1 MRTRRLHS
9 FEISNLRTV
18 AVATLATV
26 LTAAL
31 AACGGSNGTST
42 TQPPAAAQ
50 KTAVQVNI
58 GDSPSDWMLAF
69 SMNVS
74 SMSLTGSNGSA
85 TVVSTAV
92 PIEMMHLMGT
102 MQPLNMVSAPQGTY
116 TGASMTIGS
125 ATVMYMD
132 PTTKAAVQ
140 KTISG
145 PISTTITFGTPV
157 TVGSTPMAM
166 GFDLDLSKSV
176 TIDSGGNMTMNPVFH
191 VTSGIQGSG
200 NPMDPS
206 DGGIREMMGA
216 VSSISGSSFSM
227 TSMQAAQNFTF
238 ATNSSTVFDGTSMS
252 GMGSGMLLMVDAS
265 LQADGTLMATK
276 VQSMMGSGGVMG
288 GGVITAV
295 TGQPATALTVVM
307 QNGAGSGMMSSA
319 FAAGVTI
326 DLNGSTTYQIDEDNM
341 DMSSLPFT
349 PAFDASKIHAG
360 QSVMPVSSSTM
371 TSGGMGGGMMGGAN
385 MAGTITATGVELEPQ
400 GTSGTVATAIASG
413 AQTSFTLTLPSG
425 CAFTTLT
432 GATSVTVYQQPKTAI
447 ANGSSIA
454 SGSTVHAFGLMFLDN
469 GQWKMVAARIGAN

>member
-9 FEISNLRTV
+9 FEISNLWTV
-18 AVATLATV
+18 AVAILATV

-31 AACGGSNGTST
+31 AACGGANGTST
-42 TQPPAAAQ
+42 TPPPVTAQ
-50 KTAVQVNI
+50 KTPIQVNI
-58 GDSPSDWMLAF
+58 GDAPSDWMLAF
-69 SMNVS
+69 FMNIS

-85 TVVSTAV
+85 TVVSSTV
-92 PIEMMHLMGT
+92 PVEMMHLMGT
-102 MQPLNMVSAPQGTY
+102 MQPLTMINAPQGTY
-116 TGASMTIGS
+116 TGASITIGS

-132 PTTKAAVQ
+132 PTTKAPVQ

-145 PISTTITFGTPV
+145 PISATVTFGTPV
-157 TVGSTPMAM
+157 AVGPTPMAM
-166 GFDLDLSKSV
+166 GFDLDLASSV
-176 TIDSGGNMTMNPVFH
+176 TMDSSGNMTMNPVFH
-191 VTSGIQGSG
+191 VTSGAQGSG

-206 DGGIREMMGA
+206 DGGIQKMMGA
-216 VSSISGSSFSM
+216 VSSVSGSSFGM
-227 TSMQAAQNFTF
+227 TSMQAAQSFTF

-252 GMGSGMLLMVDAS
+252 GMSNGMLLIVDAN
-265 LQADGTLMATK
+265 LQSDGTLMATK
-276 VQSMMGSGGVMG
+276 VQSMMNSGGVMG

-295 TGQPATALTVVM
+295 TGQPATALTMVM

-326 DLNGSTTYQIDEDNM
+326 DLNGSTTFQIDEDNM

-349 PAFDASKIHAG
+349 PLFDASDIHAG
-360 QSVMPVSSSTM
+360 QSVMPISSSAM
-371 TSGGMGGGMMGGAN
+371 MSGGMGGGMMGGSN
-385 MAGTITATGVELEPQ
+385 MAGTITATNVELEPQ
-400 GTSGTVATAIASG
+400 GISGTVATAMTSG

-432 GATSVTVYQQPKTAI
+432 GATSVTIYQQPKTVI

-469 GQWKMVAARIGAN
+469 GQWKLVASRMGSN